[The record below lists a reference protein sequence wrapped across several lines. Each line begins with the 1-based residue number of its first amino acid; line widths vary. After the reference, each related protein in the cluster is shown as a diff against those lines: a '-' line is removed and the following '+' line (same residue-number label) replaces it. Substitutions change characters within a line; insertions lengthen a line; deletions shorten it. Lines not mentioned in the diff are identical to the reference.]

1 MRKFSVL
8 LAAGLFMA
16 TNASAQVSGSA
27 QANAQSNTNSTTSV
41 GSSGASTATRAQTS
55 GSASAQANA
64 GHDSISSG
72 TTFHST
78 LSRPLDAKKAKPGD
92 KVEARTTDDVKQD
105 GRVVLPKG
113 TRLEGHVTQAQ
124 ARSKDDSQSTLGIAF
139 DRAILRDGDEMPLHV
154 GIQALAES
162 AAVAESSVGDDAEMM
177 PEPNV
182 GGAVGGAG
190 HAGGG
195 VVGGVAHTAGGAV
208 GGASSMAGNAT
219 GAVGGVAG
227 NAGGVVGGVAGN
239 AGGAVGSTVGAATR
253 TTAAVGGLDA
263 AGRLTSD
270 SQGVFGIQGLQL
282 ASAVSSD
289 SQGSLLVS
297 STRNVHL
304 SSGTQI
310 LLRATGEVQ

>member
-1 MRKFSVL
+1 MRKIGLVL
-8 LAAGLFMA
+8 VAGMFIAAS
-16 TNASAQVSGSA
+16 ASAQVSGSA
-27 QANAQSNTNSTTSV
+27 QANAQSNTNSTTSA
-41 GSSGASTATRAQTS
+41 GPSGATTATKSQSS

-64 GHDSISSG
+64 GHDSIASG

-78 LSRPLDAKKAKPGD
+78 LSSTLDAKKAKPGD
-92 KVEARTTDDVKQD
+92 KVEARTTDDVRQD

-113 TRLEGHVTQAQ
+113 SRLEGHVTQAQ
-124 ARSKDDSQSTLGIAF
+124 ARSKDDTQSTLGIAF
-139 DRAILRDGDEMPLHV
+139 DRAILRNGDVMPLHA

-162 AAVAESSVGDDAEMM
+162 SAAAESSAGDDADMM

-190 HAGGG
+190 RAGGG
-195 VVGGVAHTAGGAV
+195 ALGGVAHTAGGAV

-227 NAGGVVGGVAGN
+227 NAGG
-239 AGGAVGSTVGAATR
+239 AVGSTVGGATR
-253 TTAAVGGLDA
+253 TTASVGGLDA
-263 AGRLTSD
+263 AGRLMSD

-282 ASAVSSD
+282 ASTASSAT
-289 SQGSLLVS
+289 QGSVLVS

-304 SSGTQI
+304 NSGTQF
-310 LLRATGEVQ
+310 LLRATGEAQ

>member
-1 MRKFSVL
+1 MRKFSL
-8 LAAGLFMA
+8 LVAAGLFIA
-16 TNASAQVSGSA
+16 ANASAQVSASA
-27 QANAQSNTNSTTSV
+27 QANAQSNTSSTTSA
-41 GSSGASTATRAQTS
+41 GPSSASTAMKAQTS
-55 GSASAQANA
+55 SSASAQANA
-64 GHDSISSG
+64 GHDGISSG
-72 TTFHST
+72 TTFNSKLT
-78 LSRPLDAKKAKPGD
+78 GTLDAKKAKPGD
-92 KVEARTTDDVKQD
+92 KVEARTTDDVRQD

-113 TRLEGHVTQAQ
+113 TRIEGHVTKAE
-124 ARSKDDSQSTLGIAF
+124 ARSKDDAQSTLGIAF
-139 DRAILRDGDEMPLHV
+139 DRAILRNGDEMPLHV

-162 AAVAESSVGDDAEMM
+162 ATAAESSVGDEADMM

-190 HAGGG
+190 RAGGG

-227 NAGGVVGGVAGN
+227 NASGAVGGVAGN
-239 AGGAVGSTVGAATR
+239 AGGAVGSTVGGATR

-270 SQGVFGIQGLQL
+270 SQGVFGIQGLRL

-304 SSGTQI
+304 NSGTQI

>member
-1 MRKFSVL
+1 MRKFSLL
-8 LAAGLFMA
+8 LAAGLFVA
-16 TNASAQVSGSA
+16 ANASGQVSGSA
-27 QANAQSNTNSTTSV
+27 QANAQSNTNSTSSV
-41 GSSGASTATRAQTS
+41 GSSSATTETKTQTS

-64 GHDSISSG
+64 GHDSIASG

-78 LSRPLDAKKAKPGD
+78 LSGTLDAKKAKAGD

-113 TRLEGHVTQAQ
+113 TRLEGHVTQAA

-139 DRAILRDGDEMPLHV
+139 DRAVLRNGDEMPLHV

-162 AAVAESSVGDDAEMM
+162 TAAAESSVSDDAEMM

-190 HAGGG
+190 RAGGG

-227 NAGGVVGGVAGN
+227 NAGGAVGGVAGN
-239 AGGAVGSTVGAATR
+239 AGGAVGSTVGGATR

-304 SSGTQI
+304 NSGTQI